1 MDLIRKDL
9 SIIIPCH
16 NLEDYI
22 CSLLDSF
29 LLLNTDGLDVE
40 YVFVL
45 DDCTDNTQLKIE
57 KRMKNLSYRIIK
69 CNVHSC
75 GLARNIGLE
84 NSNSD
89 FVWFVDGDD
98 WILEINFLPKLI
110 KQMRMYNA
118 PVVRLQYD
126 CNIKTYLDILE
137 TPVWQYIYNRDFIN
151 GMSFI
156 ADVGEDGPFLDEIK
170 RRCALINFEI
180 PYLKDTY
187 YYYYRFGRYNGIMSN
202 VYRIYEKFN

>member
-1 MDLIRKDL
+1 MDLIKKDL

-16 NLEDYI
+16 NVEDYI
-22 CSLLDSF
+22 CPLLDSF
-29 LLLNTDGLDVE
+29 LLLNTQGLDIE
-40 YVFVL
+40 YIFVL

-57 KRMKNLSYRIIK
+57 QRMSNLPYRILF

-75 GLARNIGLE
+75 GLARNVGLE

-98 WILEINFLPKLI
+98 WILEQNFLPNLI
-110 KQMRMYNA
+110 SYMRYNNI
-118 PVVRLQYD
+118 PIVRLRYD
-126 CNIKTYLDILE
+126 CNIKSFLDVLL
-137 TPVWQYIYNRDFIN
+137 TPVWQYIYNRNFIN

-156 ADVGEDGPFLDEIK
+156 ADIGEDGPFLDEIQ

-180 PYLKDTY
+180 PYITDTF
-187 YYYYRFGRYNGIMSN
+187 YYYYRYGRYDSLMSK
-202 VYRIYEKFN
+202 VYKIYEK